1 MDQRSKLECFV
12 KATISQD
19 KDAYSVQQLV
29 QEISDCYG
37 TDFTDMIQVLNF
49 NKNTI
54 RSGLEIV
61 AEDMTLR
68 GDKFYHVLV
77 LLSFCIKLDQYCKS
91 TQSHWYTVEML
102 VQIISDILWK
112 INFVPPSAATFSS
125 IYARYSVKICVIIL
139 IFSIIKIFVCQK

>member
-68 GDKFYHVLV
+68 
-77 LLSFCIKLDQYCKS
+77 
-91 TQSHWYTVEML
+91 
-102 VQIISDILWK
+102 
-112 INFVPPSAATFSS
+112 
-125 IYARYSVKICVIIL
+125 
-139 IFSIIKIFVCQK
+139 